1 MAKKKKKLQKD
12 DLDAIDTIADDMSH
26 YEDVKLDD
34 DKVTVEDVDTLSE
47 EEIQKAS
54 ENKEKNTTDEETVDI
69 DKFLT
74 LDEEFKLIMESK
86 VQKAEEKAKEAE
98 DKFLRTHAD
107 FENIKKRLE
116 REKYSAIDYASEK
129 FAKDLL
135 APIDAMQMAI
145 LSANADISAE
155 DLVEKLK
162 EGIELTVKAFNTA
175 FEKHD
180 ITEVEYDEFNPDFHN
195 AVMKVDSDDVESGQ
209 IVMVMQKGYKFK
221 DRLLREAMVSVA
233 N

>member
-1 MAKKKKKLQKD
+1 MDK
-12 DLDAIDTIADDMSH
+12 
-26 YEDVKLDD
+26 EVKN
-34 DKVTVEDVDTLSE
+34 E
-47 EEIQKAS
+47 EEIVDTKELQEETTTE
-54 ENKEKNTTDEETVDI
+54 ENIAAEEISDEE
-69 DKFLT
+69 KFAS
-74 LDEEFKLIMESK
+74 LDEEFKAKMEAK
-86 VQKAEEKAKEAE
+86 VAQAEAKAKEAE

-135 APIDAMQMAI
+135 APIDAMQMAM

-155 DLVEKLK
+155 ELVDKLK
-162 EGIELTVKAFNTA
+162 EGFELTVKAFNTA

-180 ITEVEYDEFNPDFHN
+180 ITEVEYDEFNPEYHN
-195 AVMKVDSDDVESGQ
+195 AVQQVPSEDVESGQ

-233 N
+233 V

>member
-1 MAKKKKKLQKD
+1 M
-12 DLDAIDTIADDMSH
+12 
-26 YEDVKLDD
+26 
-34 DKVTVEDVDTLSE
+34 SE
-47 EEIQKAS
+47 EIKKENEEIVDGAERNSAEQRGQTEEVQAEIVEETVS
-54 ENKEKNTTDEETVDI
+54 EEVTDEE
-69 DKFLT
+69 KFAS
-74 LDEEFKLIMESK
+74 LDEEFKAKMEAQ
-86 VQKAEEKAKEAE
+86 VAQAEAKAKEAE

-116 REKYSAIDYASEK
+116 REKYKAIDYASEK

-135 APIDAMQMAI
+135 APIDALQMAI
-145 LSANADISAE
+145 LSTSADIPAE

-162 EGIELTVKAFNTA
+162 EGIELTVKAFNKA

-180 ITEVEYDEFNPDFHN
+180 INEVEYAEFNPDYHN
-195 AVMKVDSDDVESGQ
+195 AVMKADSEDVESGQ
-209 IVMVMQKGYKFK
+209 IVMVMQKGYVFK

>member
-1 MAKKKKKLQKD
+1 MKEEIK
-12 DLDAIDTIADDMSH
+12 
-26 YEDVKLDD
+26 EEV
-34 DKVTVEDVDTLSE
+34 VEDQVSDTQEEVEVEEVDDSE
-47 EEIQKAS
+47 KFAS
-54 ENKEKNTTDEETVDI
+54 
-69 DKFLT
+69 
-74 LDEEFKLIMESK
+74 LDEEFKAKMEAK
-86 VQKAEEKAKEAE
+86 VAEAEQKAKDSE

-116 REKYSAIDYASEK
+116 KEKYNAIDYASEK

-145 LSANADISAE
+145 LSANGDFEAE
-155 DLVEKLK
+155 QIVEKLK
-162 EGIELTVKAFNTA
+162 EGIELTVKAFNKA

-180 ITEVEYDEFNPDFHN
+180 ITEVEYDEFNPDYHN
-195 AVMKVDSDDVESGQ
+195 AVMKVDSEDVESGQ
-209 IVMVMQKGYKFK
+209 IVTVMQKGYKFK

>member
-1 MAKKKKKLQKD
+1 
-12 DLDAIDTIADDMSH
+12 MSN
-26 YEDVKLDD
+26 EEVK
-34 DKVTVEDVDTLSE
+34 VE
-47 EEIQKAS
+47 EEIINEDATTSS
-54 ENKEKNTTDEETVDI
+54 ESSTNVEEEVVSDEE
-69 DKFLT
+69 KFAS
-74 LDEEFKLIMESK
+74 LDEEFKSKMEAK
-86 VQKAEEKAKEAE
+86 VAQAEAKAKEAE

-116 REKYSAIDYASEK
+116 KEKYSAIDYASEK

-135 APIDAMQMAI
+135 APIDALQMAI
-145 LSANADISAE
+145 LSANADVPAE

-162 EGIELTVKAFNTA
+162 EGIELTVKAFNKA

-180 ITEVEYDEFNPDFHN
+180 ITEVEYDEFNPDHHN
-195 AVMKVDSDDVESGQ
+195 AVMKADSDDVESGQ
-209 IVMVMQKGYKFK
+209 IVMVMQKGYVFK